1 MNGINNIMNDTVG
14 DKKGHD
20 IVNDIEQFCVSQ
32 AAYFL
37 LLSFKQYPEGNSSVK
52 GTNLSLVRMTQL
64 IETNSVIY
72 TEVLSGHCRQWSV
85 AAAEMDKNTQKI
97 IANPHYWIFT
107 LLVTSVLP
115 NCFKIPPK
123 PSKKTPQ

>member
-1 MNGINNIMNDTVG
+1 MNDTVS
-14 DKKGHD
+14 DKKGHN
-20 IVNDIEQFCVSQ
+20 IMNDIEQFCRSQ

-52 GTNLSLVRMTQL
+52 GTNLSLVRMTQF

-85 AAAEMDKNTQKI
+85 AAAEMDKNIQKI

-107 LLVTSVLP
+107 LLT
-115 NCFKIPPK
+115 
-123 PSKKTPQ
+123 T